1 MTARD
6 ERALALFELV
16 KACPDGVTVD
26 EIADHLDVPYKEAN
40 DVIRHL
46 RRHLGRLDSIW
57 LIATPQGKGERWL
70 YSLSGISMLDAAD
83 PDGRWIANR
92 VRDAETRIE
101 IMLSMM
107 DAAVR
112 GTNGRTVEGRKSRVM
127 QRAFTR
133 LREDFAE
140 IDGRLFS

>member
-1 MTARD
+1 MSIRD
-6 ERALALFELV
+6 ARALALFELA
-16 KACPDGVTVD
+16 KARPAGVTID
-26 EIADHLDVPYKEAN
+26 QIARHLGVPYQEAN
-40 DVIRHL
+40 HVVRHL
-46 RRHLGRLDSIW
+46 RRHLGKLDSIW
-57 LIATPQGKGERWL
+57 LVATPQGKGERWL
-70 YSLSGISMLDAAD
+70 YSLSGVAMLDAAD
-83 PDGRWIANR
+83 PDGRWITNR

-112 GTNGRTVEGRKSRVM
+112 GTNGRTVEGRKARVM

-140 IDGRLFS
+140 IDGRLFP